1 MLGVV
6 FFGAALAG
14 MYQEIPLWLVWIFG
28 IAVAVLVGMIALI
41 ILGKRILRGDFDPN
55 RQSPEDES

>member
-41 ILGKRILRGDFDPN
+41 ILGKRILRGDFDPH
-55 RQSPEDES
+55 RQSGEDES